1 MEHLYKF
8 IDQKNDNG
16 AYLLK
21 YIVSYVS
28 YVSMAHYELSYADQ
42 EEVQQEVAIKLLC
55 QGRDIA
61 KKFNKRFLY
70 VMVRNQCIDQRRKK
84 SRQLATFV
92 SSDDLKEEVTAPAP
106 GLDDSSHVALLDSLE
121 CLENIFAHI
130 EAEPTGAEDMK
141 IYTHYA
147 FGFSHVEIAEH
158 VDRSPGAI
166 TKRLSLLRTN
176 LRKLKNK
183 YC

>member
-1 MEHLYKF
+1 MYNF

-16 AYLLK
+16 AALLK

-28 YVSMAHYELSYADQ
+28 YVSMTHYELSYADQ

-92 SSDDLKEEVTAPAP
+92 PSDNSSDDVTAPAP
-106 GLDDSSHVALLDSLE
+106 SMDEGGEVSLLHSLD
-121 CLENIFAHI
+121 CLEVIFNHI
-130 EAEPTGAEDMK
+130 ESEPTGSEDIA

-147 FGFSHVEIAEH
+147 FGFSHNEIADH
-158 VDRSPGAI
+158 VDRTPGAI
-166 TKRLSLLRTN
+166 TKRLSLLRSSLKT
-176 LRKLKNK
+176 LKNK